1 MQPGIESVRIAE
13 STQVT
18 PGDHQRILEGILG
31 SIDVPQDPMR
41 DREEPVATRMDQVHE
56 GLLVAAL
63 RRLDE
68 IAIHRRTVV

>member
-1 MQPGIESVRIAE
+1 V
-13 STQVT
+13 
-18 PGDHQRILEGILG
+18 
-31 SIDVPQDPMR
+31 
-41 DREEPVATRMDQVHE
+41 DQVHE

>member
-1 MQPGIESVRIAE
+1 
-13 STQVT
+13 
-18 PGDHQRILEGILG
+18 
-31 SIDVPQDPMR
+31 MR